1 MHPETRRTTTY
12 WQLVELLADGEW
24 HTDDE
29 LLAVTAYRAEWLK
42 ELRYDGFV
50 LAERPEAGLVRL
62 LGRTR
67 GAGRRGGLF
76 GAGAG
81 PAGARP

>member
-1 MHPETRRTTTY
+1 M
-12 WQLVELLADGEW
+12 
-24 HTDDE
+24 
-29 LLAVTAYRAEWLK
+29 TAYREEWLK

-81 PAGARP
+81 AARP